1 MLYCSETCPQGR
13 YDKEFEKA
21 HREWRSR
28 AEVSAAETQQKALE
42 QQEGAYD
49 QHLRQQKALEYQ
61 QAARFA
67 AARFKVRT
75 ADITPVTQTHPS

>member
-1 MLYCSETCPQGR
+1 MTNNLRRHTGNG
-13 YDKEFEKA
+13 
-21 HREWRSR
+21 
-28 AEVSAAETQQKALE
+28 AAGPRCQKALE

-61 QAARFA
+61 QAARLA

-75 ADITPVTQTHPS
+75 ADR